1 MNFSSPL
8 RDKSLRNEDIMNNK
22 KLKIYFTSD
31 THGYFYPTT
40 YGDVLPKNV
49 GLFSCIPNWEKD
61 ENTLVIDGGDVLQG
75 NAFSYFTNHVPKSSK
90 ILADIMNDCG
100 YDYYT
105 LGNHDFNYGLEY
117 QKEYRDNHN
126 GHCVCQNVLDDAG
139 NHLYPY
145 EIKVMPNGLR
155 VGIVGI
161 VTDYVNVWEKKENLV
176 GVQVVDPFIEAQK
189 ALSELKGKTDINICI
204 YHGGFEAALDT
215 GRRLTESTEN
225 VGYKICEE
233 LEFDILLTGHQHM
246 SVDGRFITSGTGHK
260 TYVVQPL
267 DAAKEYHFI
276 EVEVVDNNNIMV
288 TSEKIK
294 ADYKLAKKAGTV
306 TVSKDEN
313 GTDSIEKG
321 EPLYEKYMFYEN
333 KVQDWLN
340 QPIGTLSRALLPAD
354 KLDMAYNGTPIAD
367 FINRVQLYFSGAQV
381 SAVGLANDI
390 AGFKEKVC
398 TRDIIAT
405 YPFPN
410 TLVVFNIS
418 GKNLKLAMERSAEYF
433 AYDSD
438 GKLTISD
445 KFLSPKVEHYNYD
458 YFAGVDYKIDPSKP
472 VGSRIV
478 KLEYQGKPVT
488 DEQMLTL
495 CVNNYRASGAGEYPM
510 YKECTIAKEINIE
523 MVELLMEYFRM
534 NPVIDV

>member
-1 MNFSSPL
+1 M
-8 RDKSLRNEDIMNNK
+8 DNK

-40 YGDVLPKNV
+40 YGDLIPKNV
-49 GLFSCIPNWEKD
+49 GLFSCVPNWEKD

-117 QKEYRDNHN
+117 QNEYRDNHN

-204 YHGGFEAALDT
+204 YHGGFEADLDT
-215 GRRLTESTEN
+215 GKRLTDSTEN

-233 LEFDILLTGHQHM
+233 LDFDVLLTGHQHM
-246 SVDGRFITSGTGHK
+246 SVDGRFITSKTGHR

-267 DAAKEYHFI
+267 DAAKEYHELEI
-276 EVEVVDNNNIMV
+276 KVDDHNNIMV
-288 TSEKIK
+288 TSKKIK
-294 ADYKLAKKAGTV
+294 ADYSLAKTAKA
-306 TVSKDEN
+306 VSVSNEN
-313 GTDSIEKG
+313 VND
-321 EPLYEKYMFYEN
+321 EPLYDKYMFYEN

-390 AGFKEKVC
+390 AGFKEKVS

-410 TLVVFNIS
+410 TLVVFNIT

-433 AYDSD
+433 AYDAD

-472 VGSRIV
+472 IGSRIV

-495 CVNNYRASGAGEYPM
+495 CLNNYRASGAGEYPM

-523 MVELLMEYFRM
+523 MVELLMEYFRI
-534 NPVIDV
+534 NPVVEV

>member
-1 MNFSSPL
+1 M
-8 RDKSLRNEDIMNNK
+8 ENK
-22 KLKIYFTSD
+22 KLRIYFTSD

-40 YGDVLPKNV
+40 YGDMIEKNV
-49 GLFSCIPNWEKD
+49 GLFSCVPNWKKD

-90 ILADIMNDCG
+90 ILAELMNDCG

-117 QKEYRDNHN
+117 QKEYRDNHH

-139 NHLYPY
+139 KHLYPY

-176 GVQVVDPFIEAQK
+176 GVQVVDPFIEAKK
-189 ALSELKGKTDINICI
+189 ALDELKGKTDINICV
-204 YHGGFEAALDT
+204 YHGGFEADIET
-215 GRRLTESTEN
+215 GKKLTDSTEN
-225 VGYKICEE
+225 IGYKICEE
-233 LEFDILLTGHQHM
+233 LSFDVLLTGHQHM
-246 SVDGRFITSGTGHK
+246 SVDGRFITSKTTGHK

-267 DAAKEYHFI
+267 DAAKEYHYI
-276 EVEVVDNNNIMV
+276 EMNLVDDNNIMV
-288 TSEKIK
+288 TSQKIK
-294 ADYKLAKKAGTV
+294 ADYHLAKSARTV
-306 TVSKDEN
+306 KVIKDSDIECN
-313 GTDSIEKG
+313 TDNNISASDSSEC
-321 EPLYEKYMFYEN
+321 LYDKYMYYEN

-340 QPIGTLSRALLPAD
+340 EPIGTLSRPLLPTD

-367 FINRVQLYFSGAQV
+367 FINRVQLYFSGAQISV
-381 SAVGLANDI
+381 VGLANDI
-390 AGFKEKVC
+390 AGFKEKVS

-418 GKNLKLAMERSAEYF
+418 GRNLRLAMERSAEYF

-472 VGSRIV
+472 LGSRIV
-478 KLEYQGKPVT
+478 KLEYNNVPVT
-488 DEQMLTL
+488 DEQMFTL
-495 CVNNYRASGAGEYPM
+495 CLNNYRASGAGEYPM

-534 NPVIDV
+534 NPVIEV

>member
-1 MNFSSPL
+1 M
-8 RDKSLRNEDIMNNK
+8 DNK

-40 YGDVLPKNV
+40 YGDLVPKNV
-49 GLFSCIPNWEKD
+49 GLFSCVPNWKKD

-90 ILADIMNDCG
+90 IIADIMNDCG

-117 QKEYRDNHN
+117 QKEYRDNHK
-126 GHCVCQNVLDDAG
+126 GHCVCQNVLDDTG

-176 GVQVVDPFIEAQK
+176 GVQVVDPFEEAKK
-189 ALSELKGKTDINICI
+189 ALLELKGKTDVNICI
-204 YHGGFEAALDT
+204 YHGGFEADLDT
-215 GRRLTESTEN
+215 GKRLTDSTEN

-233 LEFDILLTGHQHM
+233 LDFDVLLTGHQHM
-246 SVDGRFITSGTGHK
+246 SVDGRFITSKTGHR

-267 DAAKEYHFI
+267 DAAKEYHELEI
-276 EVEVVDNNNIMV
+276 EVDDHNNIMV
-288 TSEKIK
+288 TSKKIK
-294 ADYKLAKKAGTV
+294 ADYNLAKTAKA
-306 TVSKDEN
+306 VSVSNDN
-313 GTDSIEKG
+313 TDD
-321 EPLYEKYMFYEN
+321 EPLYDKYMFYEN

-340 QPIGTLSRALLPAD
+340 QPIGTLSRPLLPSD

-390 AGFKEKVC
+390 AGFKEKVS

-410 TLVVFNIS
+410 TLVVFNIT

-433 AYDSD
+433 AYDAD

-472 VGSRIV
+472 LGSRIV
-478 KLEYQGKPVT
+478 KLEYRGKPVT

-495 CVNNYRASGAGEYPM
+495 CLNNYRASGAGEYPM

-523 MVELLMEYFRM
+523 MVELLMEYFRI
-534 NPVIDV
+534 NPVVEV

>member
-1 MNFSSPL
+1 M
-8 RDKSLRNEDIMNNK
+8 ENK
-22 KLKIYFTSD
+22 KLRIYFTSD

-40 YGDVLPKNV
+40 YGDMIEKNV
-49 GLFSCIPNWEKD
+49 GLFSCVPNWKKD

-90 ILADIMNDCG
+90 ILAELMNDCG

-117 QKEYRDNHN
+117 QKEYRDNHH

-139 NHLYPY
+139 KHLYPY

-176 GVQVVDPFIEAQK
+176 GVQVVDPFIEAKK
-189 ALSELKGKTDINICI
+189 ALDELKGKTDINICV
-204 YHGGFEAALDT
+204 YHGGFEADIET
-215 GRRLTESTEN
+215 GKKLTDSTEN
-225 VGYKICEE
+225 IGYKICEE
-233 LEFDILLTGHQHM
+233 LSFDVLLTGHQHM
-246 SVDGRFITSGTGHK
+246 SVDGRFITSKTTGHK

-267 DAAKEYHFI
+267 DAAKEYHYI
-276 EVEVVDNNNIMV
+276 EMNLVDDNNIMV
-288 TSEKIK
+288 TSQKIK
-294 ADYKLAKKAGTV
+294 ADYHLAKSARTV
-306 TVSKDEN
+306 KVIKYSDIECN
-313 GTDSIEKG
+313 TDNNISASDSSEC
-321 EPLYEKYMFYEN
+321 LYDKYMYYEN

-340 QPIGTLSRALLPAD
+340 EPIGTLSRPLLPTD

-367 FINRVQLYFSGAQV
+367 FINRVQLYFSGAQI

-390 AGFKEKVC
+390 AGFKEKVS

-418 GKNLKLAMERSAEYF
+418 GRNLRLAMERSAEYF

-472 VGSRIV
+472 LGSRIV
-478 KLEYQGKPVT
+478 KLEYNNVPVT
-488 DEQMLTL
+488 DEQMFTL
-495 CVNNYRASGAGEYPM
+495 CLNNYRASGAGEYPM
-510 YKECTIAKEINIE
+510 YKECSIEKEINIE

-534 NPVIDV
+534 NPVIEV

>member
-1 MNFSSPL
+1 M
-8 RDKSLRNEDIMNNK
+8 DNK

-40 YGDVLPKNV
+40 YGDLIPKNV
-49 GLFSCIPNWEKD
+49 GLFSCVPNWEKD

-117 QKEYRDNHN
+117 QKEYRDNHK
-126 GHCVCQNVLDDAG
+126 GHCVCQNVLDDTG

-204 YHGGFEAALDT
+204 YHGGFEADLDT
-215 GRRLTESTEN
+215 GKRLTDSTEN

-246 SVDGRFITSGTGHK
+246 SVDGRFITSKTGHR

-267 DAAKEYHFI
+267 DAAKEYHELEI
-276 EVEVVDNNNIMV
+276 KVDDHNNIMV
-288 TSEKIK
+288 TSKKIK
-294 ADYKLAKKAGTV
+294 ADYSLAKTAKA
-306 TVSKDEN
+306 VSVSNEN
-313 GTDSIEKG
+313 VND
-321 EPLYEKYMFYEN
+321 EPLYDKYMFYEN

-390 AGFKEKVC
+390 AGFKEKVS

-418 GKNLKLAMERSAEYF
+418 GKKLKLAMERSAEYF
-433 AYDSD
+433 AYDAD

-472 VGSRIV
+472 IGSRIV

-495 CVNNYRASGAGEYPM
+495 CLNNYRASGAGEYPM

-523 MVELLMEYFRM
+523 MVELLMEYFRI
-534 NPVIDV
+534 NPVVEV